1 MLGFIAARV
10 VVVLVMDVGFWVLPL
25 SAMYIFAPR

>member
-1 MLGFIAARV
+1 MLGFIMARV
-10 VVVLVMDVGFWVLPL
+10 AVVLVMDVGFWVLPL